1 MQTINIE
8 QLAESV
14 QNLNRR
20 VALLENQKSQTPNG
34 LNMNDNAIWTPKHIA
49 KYTGLSVGYVTQHLI
64 KTADFPSSI
73 KRETGTKR
81 QRKLY
86 LAGDIIRYF
95 EQRKT
100 N

>member
-1 MQTINIE
+1 MTDLNIK

-14 QNLNRR
+14 QNLNQR
-20 VALLENQKSQTPNG
+20 VALLESQKSQTPNG
-34 LNMNDNAIWTPKHIA
+34 LNMNENAIWTPKHIA

-64 KTADFPSSI
+64 KVADFPSSI